1 MIWKYSLIFDNN
13 IVSEI
18 VRQTNLYANQDKN
31 DQQFTVSYNEIC
43 QLIGIIL
50 LSGYNRL
57 LRVEDP

>member
-18 VRQTNLYANQDKN
+18 VSQTNLYANQDKN

-43 QLIGIIL
+43 QLTGIML

-57 LRVEDP
+57 LWVEDP